1 MEQKVDK
8 YNEANKQ
15 VAILCNHQKTVS
27 KKSEQN
33 LKKIE
38 TDLKLL
44 TTYKEELEQHVGL
57 FSSKKAKIDRDDE
70 TIKLESGK

>member
-1 MEQKVDK
+1 MEQKVDR
-8 YNEANKQ
+8 YNEANRQ

-38 TDLKLL
+38 NDLKALM
-44 TTYKEELEQHVGL
+44 TYKEELEQHVHL
-57 FSSKKAKIDRDDE
+57 FTSKKAKIDRDD
-70 TIKLESGK
+70 